1 VTRIDRFRLF
11 AAGLLVLLGAIVLVR
26 AVFAAAV
33 PVVILGGVMLAL
45 GLYRLNQFWRYR
57 SAVDGR

>member
-1 VTRIDRFRLF
+1 
-11 AAGLLVLLGAIVLVR
+11 LVLLGAIVLVR